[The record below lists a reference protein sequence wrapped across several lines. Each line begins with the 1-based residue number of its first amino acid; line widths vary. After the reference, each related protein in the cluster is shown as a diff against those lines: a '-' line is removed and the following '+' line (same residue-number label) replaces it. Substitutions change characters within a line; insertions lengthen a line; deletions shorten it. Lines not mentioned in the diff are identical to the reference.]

1 VSATEE
7 QQLRTVRTVQD
18 LDAGWLQTALG
29 CGPIESLAAEQIG
42 TGQMSESHRIAITYA
57 EADRTGPATVVLKIA
72 SADPSS
78 RSTGVGLG
86 IYEREVLFYRELA
99 PRIGGP
105 LAACHVASFDQAE
118 GWFTLLLEDAAPARV
133 GDQIAGCSVEQAR
146 LAMHELARLQAPVLE
161 DRALE
166 ASSWLNRESPVTQ
179 PLVEQLL
186 PPFLERY
193 GERIAPE
200 HRALCERFV
209 AHVDGWLSERRPPLG
224 LVHGDFRL
232 DNLLF
237 GEPGSSRRLTVVDWQ
252 TVSWGGAM
260 SDAAYFLAGSLEP
273 EARRAHERELFDEY
287 HAALRAQAT
296 FDVSAEDCWREYRRH
311 AFGGV
316 LMVIVA
322 SMIVERTE
330 RGDEMFMAMLERAS
344 QQALDLDSEQL
355 LGEGGGAPR
364 VPLRP
369 AAGDERPH
377 PPCSEPLW
385 NESWYFDA
393 VAPDASLGVWVRLGL
408 YPNLGVSWYTAFVCG
423 PGRPTVAAVDFA
435 APLPQ
440 DGALSLATDELSA
453 EHVCGEPLER
463 FRVALEASAQ
473 AHADP
478 AALLRGAPGE
488 PVGLALELEWQTA
501 GVPYAYRMT
510 TRYEIPC
517 RVFGQVRIGEEAL
530 VLSAAHGQRDHSW
543 GLRDWWAMDWMWSA
557 LHLED
562 GTRAHAV
569 QVRPPG
575 TPALSVGYVQP
586 PGGALVE
593 LTRVHATERV
603 DEDGLVSS
611 AQLVLEPAGLEL
623 EVRPLAFGPL
633 RLVAPDGRVSH
644 FPRAMCR
651 ASSSDGRSG
660 VGWMEWNL
668 NQR

>member
-1 VSATEE
+1 
-7 QQLRTVRTVQD
+7 
-18 LDAGWLQTALG
+18 
-29 CGPIESLAAEQIG
+29 
-42 TGQMSESHRIAITYA
+42 
-57 EADRTGPATVVLKIA
+57 
-72 SADPSS
+72 
-78 RSTGVGLG
+78 
-86 IYEREVLFYRELA
+86 
-99 PRIGGP
+99 
-105 LAACHVASFDQAE
+105 
-118 GWFTLLLEDAAPARV
+118 
-133 GDQIAGCSVEQAR
+133 
-146 LAMHELARLQAPVLE
+146 
-161 DRALE
+161 
-166 ASSWLNRESPVTQ
+166 
-179 PLVEQLL
+179 
-186 PPFLERY
+186 
-193 GERIAPE
+193 
-200 HRALCERFV
+200 
-209 AHVDGWLSERRPPLG
+209 
-224 LVHGDFRL
+224 
-232 DNLLF
+232 
-237 GEPGSSRRLTVVDWQ
+237 
-252 TVSWGGAM
+252 
-260 SDAAYFLAGSLEP
+260 
-273 EARRAHERELFDEY
+273 
-287 HAALRAQAT
+287 
-296 FDVSAEDCWREYRRH
+296 
-311 AFGGV
+311 
-316 LMVIVA
+316 
-322 SMIVERTE
+322 
-330 RGDEMFMAMLERAS
+330 
-344 QQALDLDSEQL
+344 
-355 LGEGGGAPR
+355 